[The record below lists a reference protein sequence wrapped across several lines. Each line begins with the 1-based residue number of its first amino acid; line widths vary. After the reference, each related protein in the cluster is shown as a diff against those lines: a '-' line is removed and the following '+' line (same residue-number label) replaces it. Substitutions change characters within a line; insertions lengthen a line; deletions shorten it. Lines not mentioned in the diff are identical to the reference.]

1 MRHERAGKKFG
12 RPTNQRVALYRSL
25 AGAIFLH
32 DRITT
37 TEAKA
42 KAVRGYVE
50 KLITLARQPTVH
62 HRRLALQ
69 DLPNKDAV
77 ERLFKEIG
85 PRMAG
90 RPGGYTRIVKLGPR
104 LGDAAPM
111 AIFEL
116 VE

>member
-1 MRHERAGKKFG
+1 MRHQRAGRKFG
-12 RPTNQRVALYRSL
+12 RPTNQRVALYRAL
-25 AGAIFLH
+25 VGALFLH

-42 KAVRGYVE
+42 KAIRRHAE
-50 KLITLARQPTVH
+50 KLITLARRPTLH
-62 HRRLALQ
+62 HRRLALA

-85 PRMAG
+85 PRMVD

-111 AIFEL
+111 AIIEL

>member
-12 RPTNQRVALYRSL
+12 RPTNQRVALYRAL

-50 KLITLARQPTVH
+50 KLVTLARQPTLH
-62 HRRLALQ
+62 HRRLAFQ
-69 DLPNKDAV
+69 DLPNKEAV
-77 ERLFKEIG
+77 ERLFKEIA

-104 LGDAAPM
+104 SGDAAPM